1 MRDRGRRATHRDMP
15 SHGLGRTR
23 EDPPGCRNR
32 SRSHAYRSAAA
43 HAACETRVWL
53 LTRASA
59 NLSAKKQHGRGVRWP
74 RSKHNTRCRLFT
86 NCGLTMPCCCPCC
99 HVGHHANGG
108 PALRAATAT
117 VSASRGV
124 TPASS
129 ARRGAASAAAVMTA
143 SVKGTEN
150 RMGDDAVS
158 GGAELFRGVATDC
171 CENTSRQ

>member
-1 MRDRGRRATHRDMP
+1 M
-15 SHGLGRTR
+15 
-23 EDPPGCRNR
+23 
-32 SRSHAYRSAAA
+32 
-43 HAACETRVWL
+43 
-53 LTRASA
+53 
-59 NLSAKKQHGRGVRWP
+59 
-74 RSKHNTRCRLFT
+74 FT